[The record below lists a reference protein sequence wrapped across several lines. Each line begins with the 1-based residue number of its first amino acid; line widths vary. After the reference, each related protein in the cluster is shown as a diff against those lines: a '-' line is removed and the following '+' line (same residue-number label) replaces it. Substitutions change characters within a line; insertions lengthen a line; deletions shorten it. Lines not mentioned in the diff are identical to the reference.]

1 VTAEPAAKEI
11 SMDDVLALDGTGQAD
26 LIRRKEVSAI
36 ELLEATIAR
45 IERINRSL
53 NAVVTPMYDLAR
65 RTAAGPIVDAPFAGV
80 PFLLKD
86 LLAEYAGVPLT
97 EASDFLSDF
106 VPGEDSELVVRLER
120 AGFVVAG
127 KTNTPELGI
136 LPTTEPRRFGPT
148 RNPWAVDRTPGGSSG
163 GSAAA
168 VAARLVPVA
177 HANDGGGSIRIPASC
192 CGVFG
197 LKPSH
202 GRNPLGPN
210 YADVFGGLVS
220 EHVVSV
226 SVRDSARVLDATAG
240 PDHGGSGWGRP
251 ERPFAAEVGADPGR
265 LRIAFSTASPTG
277 VPVHADCVAAVQ
289 GAATLCA
296 DLGHEVTADVPLP
309 VDGREV
315 GRAFAVAWS
324 SGTAWSID
332 DWARRTG
339 RTPDATRF
347 EPLTWALAERGRRW
361 TAADY
366 LLARQDMQRAARTI
380 ARFFA
385 DVDVWLSPVLA
396 EPPVPLGTFDAPAD
410 DPTRALRRAGTF
422 APFTFLANVTGQ
434 PAMSVPLAWNAGG
447 LPIGVQFMARFG
459 DEATL
464 LRLAAQLEAARPWAH
479 RRPPLP
485 GA

>member
-1 VTAEPAAKEI
+1 M
-11 SMDDVLALDGTGQAD
+11 SMDDVVALDATAQAE
-26 LIRRKEVSAI
+26 LIRRKEIRPA

-45 IERINRSL
+45 IERANPSL
-53 NAVVTPMYDLAR
+53 NAVVTPMYDAAR
-65 RTAAGPIVDAPFAGV
+65 SAATRPLPDAPFAGV
-80 PFLLKD
+80 PLLLKD
-86 LLAEYAGVPLT
+86 LLAEYGGAPLT
-97 EASDFLSDF
+97 EGSDFLADF
-106 VPGEDSELVVRLER
+106 RPREDSELVARLKR

-127 KTNTPELGI
+127 KTNTPEFGI

-148 RNPWAVDRTPGGSSG
+148 RNPWALDRTPGGSSG

-197 LKPSH
+197 FKPSH
-202 GRNPLGPN
+202 GRNPLGPR
-210 YADVFGGLVS
+210 YGDVFGGLVS

-240 PDHGGSGWGRP
+240 PEPGGLDWGRP

-265 LRIAFSTASPTG
+265 LRIGFTTASPTG
-277 VPVHADCVAAVQ
+277 VPVHADCVAAVAD
-289 GAATLCA
+289 AAALCA
-296 DLGHEVTADVPLP
+296 DLGHELVADTPLP
-309 VDGREV
+309 IDGREV

-324 SGTAWSID
+324 AGTAWTID

-339 RTPDATRF
+339 RTPDAGLV

-366 LLARQDMQRAARTI
+366 FRARQDMQQAARAV
-380 ARFFA
+380 ARLFR
-385 DVDVWLSPVLA
+385 DIDLWLSPVLA
-396 EPPVPLGTFDAPAD
+396 EPPVPLGTFEAPAG
-410 DPTRALRRAGTF
+410 DPTRALRRAGAF
-422 APFTFLANVTGQ
+422 SPFTFAANVTGQ
-434 PAMSVPLAWNAGG
+434 PAMSVPLVWNAEG
-447 LPIGVQFMARFG
+447 LPIGVQVMARFG

-464 LRLAAQLEAARPWAH
+464 FRLAAQLEAARGWAA
-479 RRPPLP
+479 RRPSPP